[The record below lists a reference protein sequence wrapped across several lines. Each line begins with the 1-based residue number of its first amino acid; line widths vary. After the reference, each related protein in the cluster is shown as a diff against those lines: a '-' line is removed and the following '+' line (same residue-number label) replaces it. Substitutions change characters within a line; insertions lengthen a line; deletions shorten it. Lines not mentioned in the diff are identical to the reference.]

1 MSRTIRQAL
10 TEMRD
15 VEGPL
20 FLDQKWDALAFVLE
34 KICVGDGGDL
44 DREYEE
50 EEADDA
56 TR

>member
-1 MSRTIRQAL
+1 MRTIRQAL

-56 TR
+56 QR